1 MNFLLSP
8 SPPPPI
14 VFSHQI
20 VKSFEEYHAWWLFFS
35 FFFHSIN
42 DRRKDMVDRVT
53 KWNFLSSFLPFF
65 FPREIILSSFLH
77 VRVNSTRIFLL
88 DVFARE
94 IVKYL
99 REATVLPVPRAELA
113 AKDQI
118 SWVTLNVRSW
128 IFRWTTAVSRLNV
141 VVHRKNPVVCR
152 PTHAAIK

>member
-1 MNFLLSP
+1 MNFLFSP

-53 KWNFLSSFLPFF
+53 KWNFLPFSRNYSLIIPSRSS
-65 FPREIILSSFLH
+65 
-77 VRVNSTRIFLL
+77 STRIFLL